1 MIKQTH
7 FWVYIQK
14 KWKQNFK
21 ETSALPCS
29 LQHYSQWPRHRNS
42 LNAWVCG
49 LVIKSYPTLVTPQTI
64 ACQTPLSMGF
74 SRQEYWSGL
83 PLPSP
88 GGVYIRVSPS
98 HLGQHEYTLRAF
110 AKWNVRK
117 RKTNTEWYHLN
128 VELKKKKSQGL
139 SWWPSGEES
148 ICPFRRHELDAW
160 LGKIPHAAEQLS
172 PCATT
177 IEPGFQS
184 PKATT
189 TEAHAP

>member
-42 LNAWVCG
+42 LNVWVCG
-49 LVIKSYPTLVTPQTI
+49 LVTKSYPTLVTPQTI

-117 RKTNTEWYHLN
+117 RKTNTEWYHLY
-128 VELKKKKSQGL
+128 VELKKKKVRGFPGGQVVKN
-139 SWWPSGEES
+139 PS
-148 ICPFRRHELDAW
+148 
-160 LGKIPHAAEQLS
+160 
-172 PCATT
+172 
-177 IEPGFQS
+177 
-184 PKATT
+184 
-189 TEAHAP
+189 AHSGDTS